1 MTRGNK
7 YLIKDIIN
15 MITYLH
21 QQVLATYVNIAMQN
35 YQPQPK
41 AQCLSSIL
49 HATLQSLFVEILL
62 KTLINF
68 TKQC

>member
-1 MTRGNK
+1 
-7 YLIKDIIN
+7 

-49 HATLQSLFVEILL
+49 HATTLQSFFVEILL